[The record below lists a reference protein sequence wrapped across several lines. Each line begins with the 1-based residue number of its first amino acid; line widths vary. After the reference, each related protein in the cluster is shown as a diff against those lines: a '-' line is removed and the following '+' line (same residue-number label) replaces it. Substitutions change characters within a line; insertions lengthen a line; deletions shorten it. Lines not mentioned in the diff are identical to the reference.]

1 MTEYWTPCRCI
12 SHAWDWFQFEIMLHF
27 FISKALGLCFLFPV
41 THNLRRGEGGAAYI
55 PQCLKL
61 YFNISDLSPKLRTKS
76 PHMHVIC
83 TTWQGFPDYRIHK
96 SNTFKQAM
104 NKFKLHIIVGN
115 NNINRTKFNISK
127 TQITRLLFRNYP
139 LKAWAF
145 STSKS
150 SMWTIKL
157 SSFDWKVQVMGWCWF
172 NLTGSSIIAWSQIN
186 YTLQN
191 PNLKWCALLLL
202 VLLD

>member
-1 MTEYWTPCRCI
+1 
-12 SHAWDWFQFEIMLHF
+12 MLHF

-41 THNLRRGEGGAAYI
+41 THNLRQGEGGAAYI
-55 PQCLKL
+55 PQCLQL
-61 YFNISDLSPKLRTKS
+61 PVYFNISDLSPKLRTKS

-83 TTWQGFPDYRIHK
+83 TT
-96 SNTFKQAM
+96 FKQAM

-115 NNINRTKFNISK
+115 NNINRIKFNISK

-150 SMWTIKL
+150 SM
-157 SSFDWKVQVMGWCWF
+157 
-172 NLTGSSIIAWSQIN
+172 
-186 YTLQN
+186 
-191 PNLKWCALLLL
+191 
-202 VLLD
+202 